1 MLYALSGFVFG
12 LFIPYTARRFA
23 KFMPASFAF
32 ALWQIVKPSKNARR
46 ILKSPVY
53 KTYLWRALLS
63 GLLTAAL
70 SYLFYDRFGVEN
82 ICVKLAFLWILL
94 LLAEIDWR
102 IFLLPDLLTIP
113 LLILGFF
120 AAAWNVGFT
129 VAPDSALGAAAGYF
143 LPSLAALALV
153 WKNRDAFGGGDI
165 KLLAA
170 IGAWLG
176 LEGLLY
182 TIALASAG
190 QLVITLLRRQKAIAF
205 GPALAFAAIIIA
217 ICFF

>member
-120 AAAWNVGFT
+120 AAAWNIGFT
-129 VAPDSALGAAAGYF
+129 IAPDSALGAAAGYF

-190 QLVITLLRRQKAIAF
+190 QLVIALLRRQKAIAF

>member
-1 MLYALSGFVFG
+1 MIYVLSAFVFG

-32 ALWQIVKPSKNARR
+32 ALWQIVKPSANAKK
-46 ILKSPVY
+46 ILKLPLY
-53 KTYLWRALLS
+53 KSYLLRSLMSA
-63 GLLTAAL
+63 LLTAAL
-70 SYLFYDRFGVEN
+70 SGLFWYCFGAGN
-82 ICVKLAFLWILL
+82 LWWKLTFLWILL
-94 LLAEIDWR
+94 LLSEIDR
-102 IFLLPDLLTIP
+102 RMFLLPDILTVP

-120 AAAWNVGFT
+120 AAAWNCGFT
-129 VAPDSALGAAAGYF
+129 IAPDSALGAAAGYF
-143 LPSLAALALV
+143 LPSLAALFLV

-176 LEGLLY
+176 LECLLY
-182 TIALASAG
+182 TVLLASLG
-190 QLVITLLRRQKAIAF
+190 QLSVSLLRRQKTAAF
-205 GPALAFAAIIIA
+205 GPALAFSAIIIA

>member
-70 SYLFYDRFGVEN
+70 SYLFYDHFGVEN

-120 AAAWNVGFT
+120 AAAWNIGFT
-129 VAPDSALGAAAGYF
+129 IAPDSALGAAAGYF

-190 QLVITLLRRQKAIAF
+190 QLVIALLRRQKAIAF

>member
-120 AAAWNVGFT
+120 AAAWNIGFT
-129 VAPDSALGAAAGYF
+129 IAPDSALGAAAGYF
-143 LPSLAALALV
+143 LPSLAALLLV

-190 QLVITLLRRQKAIAF
+190 QLVIALLRRQKAIAF

>member
-1 MLYALSGFVFG
+1 MLYILSGFMFG

-23 KFMPASFAF
+23 KFMPASFAY
-32 ALWQIVKPSKNARR
+32 ALWQIIKPSKNARR
-46 ILKSPVY
+46 ILKSPFY
-53 KTYLWRALLS
+53 KTYLWRSLLS
-63 GLLTAAL
+63 GLLTAGL
-70 SYLFYDRFGVEN
+70 SYLFYSKFGTEN
-82 ICVKLAFLWILL
+82 ILWKLAFLWILL
-94 LLAEIDWR
+94 LLSEIDWR
-102 IFLLPDLLTIP
+102 IYLLPDILTVP

-120 AAAWNVGFT
+120 AAAWTIGFT
-129 VAPDSALGAAAGYF
+129 TAPDSALGAAAGYF
-143 LPSLAALALV
+143 IPSLAALLLV

-170 IGAWLG
+170 TGAWLG

-182 TIALASAG
+182 TILLASGG
-190 QLVITLLRRQKAIAF
+190 QLIIAMLRRQKAMAF